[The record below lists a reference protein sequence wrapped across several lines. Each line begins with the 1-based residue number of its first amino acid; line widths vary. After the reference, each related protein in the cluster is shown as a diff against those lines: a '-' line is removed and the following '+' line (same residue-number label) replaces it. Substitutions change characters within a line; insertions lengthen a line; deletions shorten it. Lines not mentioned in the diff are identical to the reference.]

1 MILPQSNRVGLS
13 SACFYPEETLD
24 AVRRCVSLGF
34 KTIEIFMNSPSEL
47 EPPYLERIAEVCR
60 EGGVRVKSIHPFT
73 SGFEYML
80 FFSAYKKRAGESIEL
95 YRPYFRAAA
104 YLGADYVVFHG
115 DKLTAP
121 FFGMDN
127 YCDVLSR
134 LMAAARYEGVT
145 LAHENVSTARGGNP
159 EFMRELRAMLGA
171 GRLAF
176 VFDIKQV
183 LRGGYD
189 PLDML
194 DAMGGDIVH
203 VHLNDWRDGECRL
216 PFAGALDLESILSR
230 IERDGFKGDYI
241 IEVYRH
247 NFDSDGEI
255 SVSKR
260 RAEGYFLRGIR
271 G

>member
-1 MILPQSNRVGLS
+1 M
-13 SACFYPEETLD
+13 
-24 AVRRCVSLGF
+24 
-34 KTIEIFMNSPSEL
+34 
-47 EPPYLERIAEVCR
+47 
-60 EGGVRVKSIHPFT
+60 SICC
-73 SGFEYML
+73 Y
-80 FFSAYKKRAGESIEL
+80 FSAYKKRGAGESIEL

-121 FFGMDN
+121 FFGMEN

-134 LMAAARYEGVT
+134 LMAAAKYEGVT

-176 VFDIKQV
+176 VFDIKQACAADTT
-183 LRGGYD
+183 RSICSTRW
-189 PLDML
+189 
-194 DAMGGDIVH
+194 AATIVH
-203 VHLNDWRDGECRL
+203 VHLNDWKGGECRL

-230 IERDGFKGDYI
+230 IERGGFKGDYI

-247 NFDSDGEI
+247 I
-255 SVSKR
+255 STVTMRFSKR
-260 RAEGYFLRGIR
+260 SGARRGISTGNTR
-271 G
+271 VI

>member
-1 MILPQSNRVGLS
+1 MSLPGLSRVGLS
-13 SACFYPEETLD
+13 SACFYPDETLD
-24 AVRRCVSLGF
+24 AVKHCVSLGF

-47 EPPYLERIAEVCR
+47 KPPYLKQIAEVCR
-60 EGGVRVKSIHPFT
+60 DGGVRVKSIHPFT

-134 LMAAARYEGVT
+134 LMSAAKYEGVT

-159 EFMRELRAMLGA
+159 EFMRELRAMFGA

-176 VFDIKQV
+176 VFDIKQT

-189 PLDML
+189 PYDML
-194 DAMGGDIVH
+194 DAMGNDIVH
-203 VHLNDWRDGECRL
+203 VHLNDWKGGECRL
-216 PFAGALDLESILSR
+216 PFAGGLDLESILSR
-230 IERDGFKGDYI
+230 IERD
-241 IEVYRH
+241 
-247 NFDSDGEI
+247 
-255 SVSKR
+255 
-260 RAEGYFLRGIR
+260 
-271 G
+271 